1 MVVVVMEHDHL
12 PVIRELHGEL
22 ISSGIANTG
31 RGIHPG
37 LVRHIGGHHQ
47 PFERDAVIG
56 VQGIDLD
63 AGWPGPRP
71 RRSADTRQLH

>member
-1 MVVVVMEHDHL
+1 MLVVVMKHDHL

-22 ISSGIANTG
+22 ISTGLANTG
-31 RGIHPG
+31 RGIHSG

-56 VQGIDLD
+56 VQGVDLD
-63 AGWPGPRP
+63 SGRPGRRP
-71 RRSADTRQLH
+71 CRSADTRQLH